1 MVISLEEIVMAATKK
16 PTKKVEKK
24 TKVTTKKVEKPTKA
38 EAKKVEKPIKEEVD
52 AKVLKQYHVSKREDG
67 RWQVKNVKAE
77 KALKIFRTQA
87 EAIAYAKT
95 VAGNQ
100 DGSIR
105 VHSKAG
111 KLRKAK

>member
-1 MVISLEEIVMAATKK
+1 MAT
-16 PTKKVEKK
+16 TKKV
-24 TKVTTKKVEKPTKA
+24 TKKVEKPKKET
-38 EAKKVEKPIKEEVD
+38 KKVEKPIKEEVD
-52 AKVLKQYHVSKREDG
+52 VKTLKQYHVSKREDG

-87 EAIAYAKT
+87 EAIAFAKS
-95 VAGNQ
+95 VANNQ

>member
-1 MVISLEEIVMAATKK
+1 MAATKK
-16 PTKKVEKK
+16 M
-24 TKVTTKKVEKPTKA
+24 TKKVEKPTKVSNPKK
-38 EAKKVEKPIKEEVD
+38 EEPKKVTKPTKEETD
-52 AKVLKQYHVSKREDG
+52 AKILKQYHVSKREDG

>member
-1 MVISLEEIVMAATKK
+1 MAATKK
-16 PTKKVEKK
+16 PTKKAEKE

-38 EAKKVEKPIKEEVD
+38 TKKVEKPVKEEVD